1 MGFHVALWQCASTWI
16 QTVTVTIAGVCTK
29 QSDLNAMRV
38 NLVEFFKWGIW
49 NPSLSSIFSSALN
62 LIKPLSNS
70 SLPLNHYV
78 VYFVVFSEGKGC
90 FPCLK

>member
-38 NLVEFFKWGIW
+38 NLVEFF
-49 NPSLSSIFSSALN
+49 
-62 LIKPLSNS
+62 
-70 SLPLNHYV
+70 
-78 VYFVVFSEGKGC
+78 
-90 FPCLK
+90 